1 MQGYNED
8 YFELSTIPIYNYHL
22 YSSIA
27 ALKQYNG
34 IPLDSRPMWIEI
46 ARSER
51 EIAAASTQPLR
62 RVGGTGGRVGGTGG
76 RVGRPRMDMGRR
88 NPGPRPRNTGRG
100 AGSGARGGSRGGRG
114 GARKEKEPAKSKED
128 LDAEMDAYMN
138 TKSA

>member
-8 YFELSTIPIYNYHL
+8 YFEFSTIHIYNDHL

-34 IPLDSRPMWIEI
+34 VPLDSRPMRIEI
-46 ARSER
+46 VGSER
-51 EIAAASTQPLR
+51 EIAATSTQPLR
-62 RVGGTGGRVGGTGG
+62 RVGG
-76 RVGRPRMDMGRR
+76 PRMDMGRR
-88 NPGPRPRNTGRG
+88 NPGPRPKNTSRG
-100 AGSGARGGSRGGRG
+100 AGGGARGGSRGGRG